1 MKLKRDYRKD
11 TILFVPDL
19 HIPYEHPDALEFIKA
34 IKKEYAPSLV
44 VNLGDMLDFHAIS
57 FHDSDPSLLSAGDEL
72 KEAQKRIKKWEK
84 VIPEQIIVGS
94 NHGDLPL
101 RKFMANGLPKEFI
114 KSYNDIYGVSKKWQ
128 FVDDL
133 TLQTSSAHVPD
144 LYVAHGIR
152 KNALQVAQ
160 QRGQRFICGHFH
172 EDFSVK
178 YAGNPNS
185 LIWAVMGGCLID
197 KKSRAF
203 AYNKLN
209 LNRPLLGCTVV
220 LNGVPFNIPMI
231 LDQKGRWIREIF

>member
-1 MKLKRDYRKD
+1 MKLKRDYTKD
-11 TILFVPDL
+11 TILLVPDL
-19 HIPYEHPDALEFIKA
+19 HIPYEHEDALAFIKA
-34 IKKEYAPSLV
+34 VKKEYAPDLV
-44 VNLGDMLDFHAIS
+44 VNLGDMLDFHNIS

-72 KEAQKRIKKWEK
+72 KAARKKITKWEK

-101 RKFMANGLPKEFI
+101 RKFMAAGLPKDFI

-133 TLQTSSAHVPD
+133 TIKSGRGVPD
-144 LYVAHGIR
+144 LYIAHGIR
-152 KNALQVAQ
+152 KNALQIAQ
-160 QRGQRFICGHFH
+160 QRGQRFVCGHFH
-172 EDFSVK
+172 ENFEIR
-178 YAGNPNS
+178 YAGNPNN
-185 LIWAVMGGCLID
+185 LLWAVMGGCLID

-209 LNRPLLGCTVV
+209 LNRPILGCTVV

-231 LDQKGRWIREIF
+231 LDNKGRWIREIF